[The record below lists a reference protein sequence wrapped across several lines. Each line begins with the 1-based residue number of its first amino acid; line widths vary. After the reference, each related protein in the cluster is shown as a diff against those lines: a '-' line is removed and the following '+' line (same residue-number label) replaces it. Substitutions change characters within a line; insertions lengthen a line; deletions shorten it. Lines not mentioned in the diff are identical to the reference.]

1 MNKNDITITGLTTR
15 QAFICDMLWKMPSMH
30 AVDDLCRA
38 GGPEFYAMR
47 DLIVAEQ
54 YDKVMEIRTD
64 VSAYLNRF

>member
-1 MNKNDITITGLTTR
+1 
-15 QAFICDMLWKMPSMH
+15 MH

-64 VSAYLNRF
+64 VSEYLNRF

>member
-1 MNKNDITITGLTTR
+1 MNKNDITLTGLTTN
-15 QAFICDMLWKMPSMH
+15 QVFICEMLWKMPSMN

-54 YDKVMEIRTD
+54 YDKVTEVRSD
-64 VSAYLNRF
+64 VAEYLTRF

>member
-1 MNKNDITITGLTTR
+1 MNKDSLTITGLTTR

-38 GGPEFYAMR
+38 GGAEFYAMR

-54 YDKVMEIRTD
+54 FDQVTEVRPD
-64 VSAYLNRF
+64 VAEYLTRF

>member
-1 MNKNDITITGLTTR
+1 MNKNDITLTGLTTN
-15 QAFICDMLWKMPSMH
+15 QVFICEMLWKMPSMT

>member
-1 MNKNDITITGLTTR
+1 MNKNDLTITGLTTR